1 MPFLPLSPLCKQVV
15 SFFAGSVCRYKIILT
30 AAANKGWRLIHD
42 HDSLSEKRGCNIYWI
57 DTPCINDFFQML
69 QPWQCINHFP
79 GMTNITRKA
88 RMCQNLELMR
98 KKFPKE
104 YSFYPKTYCLPR
116 DLHVFRKNFG
126 PDGKADHVYII
137 KPDGG
142 AQGKGIFL
150 TKDANDIPHN
160 KLCVAQHYILNP
172 LLIDGKKFDLR
183 IYVLVTSCKPLR
195 VYLFNDG
202 LVRICAE
209 EFARPNTANLE
220 ERCMHLT
227 NYAVNKSNEN
237 FVGDHPSDEE
247 GIIGSGGNKRSIL
260 WLLEWLR
267 KERGEEIV
275 QSLWE
280 KIGHICRSTIL
291 SIAPLLL
298 REYDNVFGCVDKL
311 YEASK
316 NNGKFSHKFA
326 STEVN
331 AIEMLKCSTYGAA
344 SNNFADESIT
354 SINSSAS
361 MDRETKLKQTTC
373 AVGGSRCFE
382 VLGFDIM
389 LDNNCTPIL
398 IETNHLPA
406 CKYY

>member
-1 MPFLPLSPLCKQVV
+1 MLMKLLKSVKYLVIPPLTNRICMFIHFRSYSPQVV
-15 SFFAGSVCRYKIILT
+15 SFFAGSSVCRYKIIVT
-30 AAANKGWRLIHD
+30 AAANKGWKLVHD
-42 HDSLSEKRGCNIYWI
+42 HYSLAEKRGCNIYWI
-57 DTPCINDFFQML
+57 DTPCINDYFQTL

-98 KKFPKE
+98 KRFPKE

-116 DLHVFRKNFG
+116 DLHLFRKTFG
-126 PDGKADHVYII
+126 PDGKADQVYII

-150 TKDANDIPHN
+150 TRNVNDIPSN
-160 KLCVAQHYILNP
+160 TLCVAQNYILNP

-195 VYLFNDG
+195 VYLFKDG

-209 EFARPNTANLE
+209 AFARPNTANLE

-227 NYAVNKSNEN
+227 NYAVNKFNEN
-237 FVGDHPSDEE
+237 FVGDDHLSGEDDT
-247 GIIGSGGNKRSIL
+247 IGSGGNKRSIL
-260 WLLEWLR
+260 WLFEWLR
-267 KERGEEIV
+267 KERGEAIV
-275 QSLWE
+275 ESLWG
-280 KIGHICRSTIL
+280 KIGHICRSTVL
-291 SIAPLLL
+291 SIAPLLK
-298 REYDNVFGCVDKL
+298 REYDNLFGGVDKL

-316 NNGKFSHKFA
+316 TTTA
-326 STEVN
+326 
-331 AIEMLKCSTYGAA
+331 
-344 SNNFADESIT
+344 NFELDKKSFT
-354 SINSSAS
+354 SLHFVSGLE
-361 MDRETKLKQTTC
+361 RERDLSQPRG

-389 LDNNCTPIL
+389 LDTNCTPIL

-406 CKYY
+406 CK